1 MDAHLFIASP
11 AGGSES
17 MHLMFLMAIAA
28 AERSIDL
35 AASYFVPDDSADPGA
50 GRGAPARGAVRILLP
65 GEHIDSQ
72 TVRIAS
78 KAEWGELLQAGVE
91 IAEYEPTMLHVKLL
105 VVDREMVSVG
115 STNFDIRSLR
125 LNDEASLNIYDRRT
139 LYPRDSAERTM
150 RMAGGMS
157 AMATPS
163 PQAPT
168 QAPAPAPQISEA
180 DDAATRASLERRLQR
195 VPGLERVTA
204 AVDGGVARLGGEVLA
219 EDERAL
225 AATIAANA
233 DGVHAVHNRIE
244 LSADIGRRFERS
256 REQLLDSLMRLV
268 AGLPLLAVAITIV
281 LLAGWIGRL
290 LGGRLRLPWLRSRN
304 PYLDGLLRRAVQA
317 AALLAGLLIA
327 LDLLGATALVG
338 AVLGSAGLIGII
350 VGFAFRDL
358 AENYLSGVLLSL
370 RRPFEPGDHVM
381 VDGHEGKVVSLNSRA
396 TILMT
401 LDGNHLRLPNAQVFK
416 GVLLNYTR
424 NPKRRLRFTLGVG
437 NEEDITLAQQIGRD
451 TLQAMD
457 GVLDDPPPNAL
468 VLEAGDSSMTL
479 QFSAWVDQRVASF
492 GKVQSEGIRLV
503 KAALEDAGMDLPEP
517 IYRVQMVERPAGR
530 GEGAGRAARAQS
542 GHVPPQADVSRDDAL
557 DAQIDEE
564 RARQKP
570 GDDLLER
577 PGETE

>member
-1 MDAHLFIASP
+1 MRGSLTLAVLLW
-11 AGGSES
+11 AGPC
-17 MHLMFLMAIAA
+17 MT
-28 AERSIDL
+28 
-35 AASYFVPDDSADPGA
+35 
-50 GRGAPARGAVRILLP
+50 AVAFP
-65 GEHIDSQ
+65 
-72 TVRIAS
+72 V
-78 KAEWGELLQAGVE
+78 
-91 IAEYEPTMLHVKLL
+91 
-105 VVDREMVSVG
+105 
-115 STNFDIRSLR
+115 
-125 LNDEASLNIYDRRT
+125 
-139 LYPRDSAERTM
+139 
-150 RMAGGMS
+150 
-157 AMATPS
+157 
-163 PQAPT
+163 PQAPSP
-168 QAPAPAPQISEA
+168 APPPAPQVTEA
-180 DDAATRASLERRLQR
+180 DDAATQASLERRLAR
-195 VPGLERVTA
+195 VPGLERVTV
-204 AVDGGVARLGGEVLA
+204 AVDAGVARLGGEVLA
-219 EDERAL
+219 EDAREL
-225 AATIAANA
+225 AATIAGNA

-256 REQLLDSLMRLV
+256 REQLLDTLLRLV
-268 AGLPLLAVAITIV
+268 AGLPLLAIAIAIV
-281 LLAGWIGRL
+281 LLFTWLGRL

-304 PYLDGLLRRAVQA
+304 PYLDGLLCRAVQA

-350 VGFAFRDL
+350 IGFAFRDL
-358 AENYLSGVLLSL
+358 AENHLSGVLLSL

-381 VDGHEGKVVSLNSRA
+381 VDGHEGRVVSLNSRA

-437 NEEDITLAQQIGRD
+437 NDEDISLAQQLGHD

-457 GVLDDPPPNAL
+457 GVLDDPAPTAL

-479 QFSAWVDQRVASF
+479 QFSAWVDQRVSDF
-492 GKVQSEGIRLV
+492 RKVQSEGIRLV

-517 IYRVQMVERPAGR
+517 IYRVQLVERPAGSVDGPR
-530 GEGAGRAARAQS
+530 HPRRAPAKP
-542 GHVPPQADVSRDDAL
+542 VPPQADVSRDDAL

-570 GDDLLER
+570 GDDLLDH